1 MSLQALALQALAYY
15 SGVAS
20 PRAERRVEEAC
31 AECALKLGHALGPP
45 WQRCVIELLQ
55 GYEDDEF
62 SLSDFS
68 YSPLTALPGAGRA
81 NGELLK
87 NLMRNFTC
95 DFEDGGSQPLRTMT
109 WQYQERDPCAGAS
122 ATEQARSFTYKA
134 GYLPAGDE
142 LTELNGLM
150 SEAEAE
156 AACLASPVCR
166 GFTYN
171 SGEGGRPPPDAM
183 RAVYFKSAI
192 GEVGLSDQWHTL
204 KRRGGPGSKPLDC
217 RRGKRAPPPLPSRLR
232 VDVLRDAPPVYLVHD
247 FASDEECEYM
257 VNLTLPRMTPSVVF
271 SGSKGAT
278 STYRSSYSVN
288 MVPDFEDETDVV
300 TRLMRRKFAFA
311 REVAEYDELV
321 ENEGQEPVNAVYYK
335 DDGDQYRPHCDG
347 ECHGGGYRRGRRIAT
362 SLTYC
367 LVGDKGGYT
376 SFDRAGLKVV
386 PKRRMMLFF
395 GYKINGDPPAMDNGQ
410 TEHSGCPLREG
421 RKWIATM
428 WYREGMTPERG
439 WQQHQH

>member
-1 MSLQALALQALAYY
+1 VTDQAA
-15 SGVAS
+15 
-20 PRAERRVEEAC
+20 P
-31 AECALKLGHALGPP
+31 
-45 WQRCVIELLQ
+45 
-55 GYEDDEF
+55 
-62 SLSDFS
+62 
-68 YSPLTALPGAGRA
+68 
-81 NGELLK
+81 
-87 NLMRNFTC
+87 
-95 DFEDGGSQPLRTMT
+95 
-109 WQYQERDPCAGAS
+109 S
-122 ATEQARSFTYKA
+122 AQ
-134 GYLPAGDE
+134 
-142 LTELNGLM
+142 
-150 SEAEAE
+150 
-156 AACLASPVCR
+156 
-166 GFTYN
+166 
-171 SGEGGRPPPDAM
+171 
-183 RAVYFKSAI
+183 
-192 GEVGLSDQWHTL
+192 
-204 KRRGGPGSKPLDC
+204 
-217 RRGKRAPPPLPSRLR
+217 
-232 VDVLRDAPPVYLVHD
+232 
-247 FASDEECEYM
+247 
-257 VNLTLPRMTPSVVF
+257 
-271 SGSKGAT
+271 
-278 STYRSSYSVN
+278 
-288 MVPDFEDETDVV
+288 VPDFEDETDVV

-321 ENEGQEPVNAVYYK
+321 ENEGQARHMHTHTTRDQALATPRTVRPTRRAQEPVNAVYYK